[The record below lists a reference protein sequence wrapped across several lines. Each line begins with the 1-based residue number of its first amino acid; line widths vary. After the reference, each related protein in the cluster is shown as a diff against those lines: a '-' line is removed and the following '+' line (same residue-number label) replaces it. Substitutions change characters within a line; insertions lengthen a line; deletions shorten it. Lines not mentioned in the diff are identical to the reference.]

1 MDAKKLFVNA
11 LMDVQ
16 DTASSII
23 ITSIIITSIMYAR
36 ILLKSPEYTG
46 VPVLI
51 WEILLI
57 YFS

>member
-16 DTASSII
+16 DTAS
-23 ITSIIITSIMYAR
+23 SIIITSIMYAR